1 MGRTK
6 SWYSLSMLAGVL
18 IFLPSAHAQAPAAP
32 TYQPPYAAD
41 GHPDLQG
48 VWAGDFVTEL
58 ERPDGFSA
66 LIVEPDRVAELV
78 KKLSRTPK
86 GVYDPDNDYFRN
98 SKLLMV
104 DGALRSSWLV
114 EPADGHMPYTA
125 LAKAAIDRDE
135 TLSETGFDNPEER
148 PTSERCISGLG
159 HPPIHGISIVIP
171 YQIIQTPDAILVVA
185 EDTDAGRIIYLKGDP
200 PPDAIRSRAGYSA
213 GRWEGDTLVVE
224 TTHFAAD
231 DPAGALYRDAITL
244 TEGSRVIERFTL
256 QSDSELRYQFSV
268 VDPALYDRPWLA
280 EYSLSRQGDR
290 VYEYACHEGNF
301 AMPSILRAGRMGL
314 QKPPKKTK

>member
-1 MGRTK
+1 MGGTK
-6 SWYSLSMLAGVL
+6 SWHGPSLLAGL
-18 IFLPSAHAQAPAAP
+18 FAFLPNAHAQAPAA
-32 TYQPPYAAD
+32 TAYQPPHTAD

-48 VWAGDFVTEL
+48 VWAGDFITQL
-58 ERPDGFSA
+58 ERPDGFST
-66 LIVEPDRVAELV
+66 LIVEPDKAAELA
-78 KKLSRTPK
+78 KKLTTTPD

-104 DGALRSSWLV
+104 DGTLRSSWLV
-114 EPADGHMPYTA
+114 EPTDGQMPYTA
-125 LAKAAIDRDE
+125 LAKAAFDRDE
-135 TLSETGFDNPEER
+135 TLSETSFDNPEER
-148 PTSERCISGLG
+148 PSAERCVSGLG

-185 EDTDAGRIIYLKGDP
+185 EDTDAGRIIHLRGDP

-224 TTHFAAD
+224 TTHLAAD
-231 DPAGALYRDAITL
+231 DPSGALYRDAIAL
-244 TEGSRVIERFTL
+244 SEGSRVIERFTL

-280 EYSLSRQGDR
+280 EYSFSRLDDR

-314 QKPPKKTK
+314 QKLPKKTK